1 MNKKIIDIMGSLGIK
16 AYYHKALDPE
26 DKYVIFNIY
35 NEEDANVFDNSSLN
49 TIYYITLNF
58 WCKNIEDLDLY
69 KDIKRKMKENKF
81 IFDGC
86 TDVFDENYYGKN
98 MDFIFKEMNSNEE
111 FFFL

>member
-1 MNKKIIDIMGSLGIK
+1 MNKKIIDIMGSLGIE
-16 AYYHKALDPE
+16 AYYHKTLSPK
-26 DKYVIFNIY
+26 DKYVIFTFY
-35 NEEDANVFDNSSLN
+35 DEEDTDVFDNNSLS
-49 TIYYITLNF
+49 TIYYITLNY

-98 MDFIFKEMNSNEE
+98 MDFIFKEMNSN
-111 FFFL
+111 

>member
-1 MNKKIIDIMGSLGIK
+1 MNKKIVDIIESLGIK
-16 AYYHKALDPE
+16 AYYHKALSSKDK

-35 NEEDANVFDNSSLN
+35 DEEDTYVFDNNSLY
-49 TIYYITLNF
+49 TIYYVSLNY

-69 KDIKRKMKENKF
+69 KDIKIKMKENKF

-98 MDFIFKEMNSNEE
+98 MDFIFKEMNSN
-111 FFFL
+111 